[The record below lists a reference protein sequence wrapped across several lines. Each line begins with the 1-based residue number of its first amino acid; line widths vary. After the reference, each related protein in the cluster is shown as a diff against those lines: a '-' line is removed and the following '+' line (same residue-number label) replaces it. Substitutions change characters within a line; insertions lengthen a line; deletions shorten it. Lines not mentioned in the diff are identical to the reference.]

1 MKLLRY
7 IVRYDR
13 GPRIRTS
20 AYVPGAMH
28 AESYERE
35 TRTGRLILGHAPR
48 KGNRLVYA
56 MRITNVLDMNDYF
69 DQFPSK
75 RPDPAGTFEQRRGDN
90 IYYSRDGQWRRAPS
104 LEHNTVENFRQD
116 CGRTVY
122 LAEGAENYWYFGAEG
137 ALQAQQEFPSRFPR
151 LVHAGRGISYATDPR
166 VIAGFAAWL
175 ESLGR
180 SGLIGEPGDRALL
193 PDSDYL
199 VAIDPDEQW
208 MRVEDAGE
216 PRRSPV
222 LRHRQEKKRKA
233 LRYLLSADGPGSV
246 ARVDHDRK

>member
-1 MKLLRY
+1 MR
-7 IVRYDR
+7 
-13 GPRIRTS
+13 
-20 AYVPGAMH
+20 
-28 AESYERE
+28 RE
-35 TRTGRLILGHAPR
+35 

-137 ALQAQQEFPSRFPR
+137 ACRPSRSF
-151 LVHAGRGISYATDPR
+151 L
-166 VIAGFAAWL
+166 
-175 ESLGR
+175 
-180 SGLIGEPGDRALL
+180 
-193 PDSDYL
+193 
-199 VAIDPDEQW
+199 
-208 MRVEDAGE
+208 
-216 PRRSPV
+216 
-222 LRHRQEKKRKA
+222 
-233 LRYLLSADGPGSV
+233 PGSRGSCMPEEESATPPTHASLPGLRRGWNPWGV
-246 ARVDHDRK
+246 VD

>member
-1 MKLLRY
+1 
-7 IVRYDR
+7 
-13 GPRIRTS
+13 
-20 AYVPGAMH
+20 MH

-35 TRTGRLILGHAPR
+35 TRTGRLDLGACAA

-208 MRVEDAGE
+208 MRVEDAGSLAVLLFSVID
-216 PRRSPV
+216 RR
-222 LRHRQEKKRKA
+222 KKRKA

-246 ARVDHDRK
+246 AVDHDRK

>member
-13 GPRIRTS
+13 GLAPNPYFGVCSLALCTPNHMN
-20 AYVPGAMH
+20 AKL
-28 AESYERE
+28 
-35 TRTGRLILGHAPR
+35 GRGDWILGRAPR
-48 KGNRLVYA
+48 KGGNRLVYA

-208 MRVEDAGE
+208 MRVEDARGASPFSCSPSSTGE
-216 PRRSPV
+216 KRSA
-222 LRHRQEKKRKA
+222 KRC
-233 LRYLLSADGPGSV
+233 GTC
-246 ARVDHDRK
+246 